1 MTAPYREIQSLD
13 PGAILELF
21 VLDCGPLGG
30 SVYRFHPGTNEL
42 GTSVIWQ
49 GQTYQPF
56 PVAVEGLE
64 WTGKGSL
71 PRPSITVANVDG
83 TLGGLVRTYEDLVGA
98 KVTVKRCL
106 AKHLDAANFP
116 GGVNL
121 TADPTACWPD
131 ESYEIEQKTSETAEA
146 ITFQLASAMDVQGL
160 MLPARPIQATVC
172 AWKNSQSDIC
182 PYVTTCDRLLA
193 TCKVNFG
200 ATNPLPFGGEPACN
214 RVR

>member
-1 MTAPYREIQSLD
+1 MTAPMQEIQSLE

-21 VLDCGPLGG
+21 VLDATSLGG
-30 SVYRFHPGTNEL
+30 GVHRFHAGTNQI

-49 GQTYQPF
+49 GQTFQPF
-56 PVAVEGLE
+56 PVQIDGLE
-64 WTGKGSL
+64 WTNRGVL
-71 PRPSITVANVDG
+71 PRPTITVANVDG
-83 TLGGLVRTYEDLVGA
+83 TLGGLVRTYQDLVGA

-116 GGVNL
+116 GGVNP

-131 ESYEIEQKTSETAEA
+131 ESFEVEQKTAETSEA
-146 ITFQLASAMDVQGL
+146 ITFQLTSAMDTQGL

-172 AWKNSQSDIC
+172 VWKNFQTDIC
-182 PYVTTCDRLLA
+182 PYVTTCDRLLS
-193 TCKVNFG
+193 TCKTNHG